1 MSLADGLYTV
11 ALWRDL
17 QKETTQVLLF
27 VFIVRHCL
35 KHVLHKIVVSPETRY
50 QSVPCVFARRNTL
63 TITKLSAC
71 FLLCDGYGFAKSHQ
85 YLSDETGPLFDH
97 KGNDLASCVSSPP
110 PADAAAWRGRGR
122 GRVPIV
128 GWSLVRVGSDRGLRG
143 GRRGWC
149 QEWVMGD

>member
-1 MSLADGLYTV
+1 MLNQKQN
-11 ALWRDL
+11 L

-71 FLLCDGYGFAKSHQ
+71 FLLCHGYGFAKSHQ
-85 YLSDETGPLFDH
+85 YLSDETGPRFDH
-97 KGNDLASCVSSPP
+97 KGHDLDSRVSSPP
-110 PADAAAWRGRGR
+110 AAAAARLG
-122 GRVPIV
+122 PSYFFM
-128 GWSLVRVGSDRGLRG
+128 SLVLGPLNCCINNLFRYIPSSRYIWR
-143 GRRGWC
+143 
-149 QEWVMGD
+149 